1 MREKEK
7 MKSYKTVIFKE
18 DNKRKV
24 VFHETVVVSHDLQNG
39 QIKINSGGWKT
50 STTKDRINAYFKE
63 YVQGFIRLYQSK
75 WEWFVEDTDNVYP
88 YKDGMTFK
96 PLSDGNFALID
107 GQ

>member
-1 MREKEK
+1 

-18 DNKRKV
+18 ENKRKV

-39 QIKINSGGWKT
+39 EIKINSGGWRT
-50 STTKDRINAYFKE
+50 STTKSRINAYFKE
-63 YVQGFIRLYQSK
+63 YVKGFIRLYQSK
-75 WEWFVEDTDNVYP
+75 WEWFIEDNDNVYP
-88 YKDGMTFK
+88 FKDGMKFK